1 MKRLLTQ
8 NMCTQSML
16 LGSTAGAHAP
26 HVQAAQRLCR
36 NFPTL
41 KTGPFIS
48 PSVANS
54 SLTGQER
61 ENLSA
66 RPAFLLSVEEY
77 TATRFPLT
85 LFLV

>member
-1 MKRLLTQ
+1 MPH
-8 NMCTQSML
+8 MCR
-16 LGSTAGAHAP
+16 
-26 HVQAAQRLCR
+26 QRSVYVATS
-36 NFPTL
+36 PPL
-41 KTGPFIS
+41 KQDLS
-48 PSVANS
+48 SALRVANS